1 MSQFLAAQV
10 RQKIADTNKGS
21 RAKRAGNVPSPSP
34 SVPLLNLL
42 MEMGFNRRTVDAAL
56 KVVGKIV
63 FVELHLHLLLSNIT
77 VKIIIIH
84 QYTPTICNQS
94 IS

>member
-10 RQKIADTNKGS
+10 RQKIADVNKGS
-21 RAKRAGNVPSPSP
+21 RAKRPGNVPSPSP

-56 KVVGKIV
+56 KVVGKIL
-63 FVELHLHLLLSNIT
+63 FVESSLYIYFIL
-77 VKIIIIH
+77 
-84 QYTPTICNQS
+84 
-94 IS
+94 